1 VNIVVQSLLG
11 DMDVLNI
18 SRHVALDDDD
28 PKRRTKLH
36 NLSMDLQAVDRIAP
50 ALGEWLE
57 QAPEYRV
64 KLLIHNA
71 ATLNLGW
78 LRRSLET
85 CVMLST

>member
-1 VNIVVQSLLG
+1 MQSLLG
-11 DMDVLNI
+11 DMDVLRI
-18 SRHVALDDDD
+18 SRHVALDDD

-36 NLSMDLQAVDRIAP
+36 NPSMDLQAVDRIAP

-57 QAPEYRV
+57 QAREYRGN
-64 KLLIHNA
+64 LLIHNA

-78 LRRSLET
+78 LSEVSSET

>member
-1 VNIVVQSLLG
+1 VQSLLG
-11 DMDVLNI
+11 DMDGLRI

-36 NLSMDLQAVDRIAP
+36 NPSMELQAVDRIAP

-57 QAPEYRV
+57 QAREYRV
-64 KLLIHNA
+64 NLLIHNA

-78 LRRSLET
+78 LSEVSSET